1 MHATVGAIAL
11 TGIEAAPVRVECVT
25 TPGLPTTRVV
35 GLPDAAV
42 REAADRVRA
51 AVARSGFAW
60 PQVKVVLNLAPA
72 ALRKTGGGFDLPMAL
87 ATLGAAGVV
96 PTRALD
102 GLVAHGELGLDG
114 SARAVPGTLAV
125 ARAAASSATR
135 LLVPD
140 AAAPE
145 AALVAGLVAGL
156 DVVAVADLREA
167 VAVLRGEEPG
177 RGAVAP
183 PAPAAAVGPDLRDVR
198 GQHLGRRALE
208 VAAAG
213 GHHLLLSGPPG
224 CGKSL
229 LASRLPG
236 LLPPLDVDAAM
247 EVATVHSVAGTRAPD
262 EPLSCT
268 PPLRRPHHTAT
279 AAGLIGGGSGVPR
292 PGELS
297 LAHRGVLFLDELLEV
312 PRHVLDAL
320 REPLEVG
327 SVTLTRAHGAVRY
340 PADVL
345 LVAATN
351 PCPCG
356 QLGSP
361 RTACRCRP
369 DQVARYR
376 SRLSG
381 PLADRID
388 LQVTLRPVE
397 EDALVGPPDGED
409 TATVAGRVAAAR
421 ARAAARWGAGVLS
434 RTAPIDAVRASTTRP
449 ALRSLARAVDG
460 LALSARTFDRAL
472 RVARTLAD
480 LAGDDLVAPE
490 HVDEAVAYRLPD
502 PVGAT

>member
-11 TGIEAAPVRVECVT
+11 TGIDAAPVHVECVT
-25 TPGLPTTRVV
+25 TPGLPVTRVV

-51 AVARSGFAW
+51 AVARSGWAW

-87 ATLGAAGVV
+87 AVLGAAGVV
-96 PTRALD
+96 PLRALD
-102 GLVAHGELGLDG
+102 GLVSHGELGLDG
-114 SARAVPGTLAV
+114 TLRAVPGTLAV
-125 ARAAASSATR
+125 ARAAAGAGATR

-140 AAAPE
+140 HAAPE
-145 AALVAGLVAGL
+145 AALVDGVE
-156 DVVAVADLREA
+156 VVAVADLREA
-167 VAVLRGEEPG
+167 VAVLRGEEPARSPG
-177 RGAVAP
+177 AP
-183 PAPAAAVGPDLRDVR
+183 PAPAVVAGPDLRDVR
-198 GQHLGRRALE
+198 GQHVGRRALE

-229 LASRLPG
+229 LAARLPG
-236 LLPPLDVDAAM
+236 LLPPLDLDAAL

-262 EPLSCT
+262 EPLPLT
-268 PPLRRPHHTAT
+268 PPLRRPHHTTT

-327 SVTLTRAHGAVRY
+327 AVTLTRAHGAVRY

-356 QLGSP
+356 QFGSP
-361 RTACRCRP
+361 RTPCRCRP

-376 SRLSG
+376 ARLSG

-397 EDALVGPPDGED
+397 EAALVGPADGED
-409 TATVAGRVAAAR
+409 TATVAARVAR
-421 ARAAARWGAGVLS
+421 ARAVAAARWGPGA
-434 RTAPIDAVRASTTRP
+434 TVRATPIARVRATASRP
-449 ALRSLARAVDG
+449 ALRTLARAVEG

-480 LAGDDLVAPE
+480 LAGDEGVGPD
-490 HVDEAVAYRLPD
+490 HVDEALAYRLPD
-502 PVGAT
+502 PVGVA